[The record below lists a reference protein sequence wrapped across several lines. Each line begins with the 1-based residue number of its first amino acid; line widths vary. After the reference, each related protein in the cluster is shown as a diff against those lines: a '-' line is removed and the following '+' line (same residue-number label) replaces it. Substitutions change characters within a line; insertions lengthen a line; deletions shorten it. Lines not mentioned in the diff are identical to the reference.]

1 MRGTLL
7 ILIISFASAEG
18 KGIIVPDDL
27 KKRFYNLATNI
38 EEYVLEDHEYYMTS
52 QIKSYDL
59 QSVVKTDEELFEL
72 LNNTEVLDNDLKKL
86 GNSVL
91 QKVRE
96 SRLKKIIKLPKPIPK
111 SKVTYNYFSSID

>member
-7 ILIISFASAEG
+7 ILIISFATAEG

-38 EEYVLEDHEYYMTS
+38 EEYVLEDHEYYMKS

-59 QSVVKTDEELFEL
+59 HSVLKTDEELFEL
-72 LNNTEVLDNDLKKL
+72 LNNIEVLDKDLKKL
-86 GNSVL
+86 GNSML
-91 QKVRE
+91 EKVKE
-96 SRLKKIIKLPKPIPK
+96 SQVEKIIKLPKPIPK
-111 SKVTYNYFSSID
+111 SRITYNYFSSID